1 MLGAA
6 AVAALAL
13 AGALLAVLTFGPV
26 LAMLYDSTPHSQ
38 AEIQTGIVRAAGQ
51 AGPGGTVRLADIV
64 TATWDTAYVWDG
76 RTAAVKG
83 PQVFGG
89 AAKFGDGSSN
99 QAFVVAFADH
109 GRLVSWVRFDTGQ
122 PMVWFDLG
130 SSGSLQ
136 ASRQAATFAVEPASG
151 STTAAPR
158 YVLHLAGS

>member
-26 LAMLYDSTPHSQ
+26 LAMLYDSTPQSQ
-38 AEIQTGIVRAAGQ
+38 AQIQADLVRAAGQ
-51 AGPGGTVRLADIV
+51 AGPGGTLRLPDVV

-76 RTAAVKG
+76 RTAAIKG

-89 AAKFGDGSSN
+89 AAKFGDGASN

-130 SSGSLQ
+130 SSGALQ
-136 ASRQAATFAVEPASG
+136 ATREAATFAVEPAAD
-151 STTAAPR
+151 STPVAPR

>member
-6 AVAALAL
+6 AIAALAL

-38 AEIQTGIVRAAGQ
+38 AQIQTNLVQAASN
-51 AGPGGTVRLADIV
+51 AGAGGTVRLADV
-64 TATWDTAYVWDG
+64 ETVTWDTAYVWDG
-76 RTAAVKG
+76 RTAAIKG
-83 PQVFGG
+83 PQVFG
-89 AAKFGDGSSN
+89 AAARFGDGSSN

-130 SSGSLQ
+130 STGALQ
-136 ASRQAATFAVEPASG
+136 ASRDAATFAVEPAAD
-151 STTAAPR
+151 STSATPR
-158 YVLHLAGS
+158 YVLHLAGG